1 MTTAPDYRQHLEV
14 ETPEHIVLDLEVA
27 GVGSRLLAALVD
39 TGILLATAAAGGLLV
54 AVLTSYGILPRSGAG
69 SAWVAALLIGA
80 GFTLWNGYFILFEG
94 LRAGQTPGKRLAGI
108 RVVQDTGHPV
118 TMGSAVIRN
127 LLRLADALPPPY
139 LLGLALVAFHPRGKR
154 LGDLVAGTAV
164 VRDRPPSAGASS
176 PASGIRAEP
185 AAGIPLDDERFRLV
199 ARFANRADLPPEARD
214 RVADSLAGRFADRPR
229 PPGATATEFLLDLH
243 ARELARRRGRMAGR
257 DGLAERLSAR
267 QGERWDAFQG
277 LAERATSAGLDSF
290 APDELPGFASRYRE
304 IAADLARA
312 RTYRADPATVARL
325 ERLVAAG
332 HNLLYRDERQTWPR
346 VWTAVSREF
355 PAAVVE
361 TRWLVLLAWIL
372 FTAPGLGGYALMRER
387 PALASELLPEVML
400 RRAEAGHARAAE
412 GRKYVSVDW
421 SGRPLAAS
429 FIITNNIRVAIAC
442 FAGGIFLGV
451 GSLVLLA
458 YNGLALGTFAGH
470 FANLG
475 LLGYL
480 MEFLVG
486 HGVLELFAI
495 WVAGAAGFLLGKS
508 IVAPGDRSR
517 TDALVASGRVAV
529 RMMGAVA
536 VFLVIAGSIEGFL
549 SVGGEGLPV
558 RAAASVASLA
568 FLIGYLARGARWRR
582 ASRFAEQRTHPDR
595 QLLDL
600 PQTGERLGVEPGLVE
615 QHQLDLRQQR
625 GERVGQIMP

>member
-1 MTTAPDYRQHLEV
+1 MTSAPDYRQHLEV
-14 ETPEHIVLDLEVA
+14 ETPEHVVLDLEVA
-27 GVGSRLLAALVD
+27 GVGSRLVAALVD
-39 TGILLATAAAGGLLV
+39 TAILAVTGTAGVLLV
-54 AVLTSYGILPRSGAG
+54 AVLTSYGMLPLTGAG
-69 SAWVAALLIGA
+69 SVWLTALLIA
-80 GFTLWNGYFILFEG
+80 GGFVLWNGYFILFEG
-94 LRAGQTPGKRLAGI
+94 LRAGQTPGKRFAGI

-118 TMGSAVIRN
+118 TMGAAVIRN

-139 LLGLALVAFHPRGKR
+139 LLGLALVALHPRGKR

-164 VRDRPPSAGASS
+164 VRDRPAPAGAAP
-176 PASGIRAEP
+176 PAADRRVEP
-185 AAGIPLDDERFRLV
+185 AAVVPLDDERFRLLV
-199 ARFANRADLPPEARD
+199 RFADRTDLPPESRD
-214 RVADSLAGRFADRPR
+214 RIAASLADRFADRAR
-229 PPGATATEFLLDLH
+229 PPGATVTEFLLDLH
-243 ARELARRRGRMAGR
+243 ARELARRRGRLAGR

-267 QGERWDAFQG
+267 QGERWDTFQG
-277 LAERATSAGLDSF
+277 LAERATSTGLDSF
-290 APDELPGFASRYRE
+290 APDELPGFAARYRE
-304 IAADLARA
+304 VAADLARA
-312 RTYRADPATVARL
+312 RTYHADPATVARL

-332 HNLLYRDERQTWPR
+332 HNVLYRDEQQTWAR

-361 TRWLVLLAWIL
+361 ARWLVLLAWIL

-400 RRAEAGHARAAE
+400 RRAEAGRTRVAE

-421 SGRPLAAS
+421 GGRPLAAS

-480 MEFLVG
+480 LEFLVG
-486 HGVLELFAI
+486 HGALELFAI
-495 WVAGAAGFLLGKS
+495 WVAGAAGFLLGRS
-508 IVAPGDRSR
+508 TVAPGDRSR

-549 SVGGEGLPV
+549 SVGGEGLAV
-558 RAAASVASLA
+558 RAAASAASLA
-568 FLIGYLARGARWRR
+568 FLVGYLGRGARWR
-582 ASRFAEQRTHPDR
+582 ASRLAEQRAHPDR

-600 PQTGERLGVEPGLVE
+600 P
-615 QHQLDLRQQR
+615 
-625 GERVGQIMP
+625 